1 MQENKQTQKKP
12 QTPPNK
18 SGKAKPKVGPN
29 GKPINKNAMK
39 KRKKKK
45 VSFGGIF
52 SIFLLIV
59 IAGVVGVIY
68 FDLFG
73 SRQILVDVLELG
85 KPTQVQLDELN
96 AKISELATKEEE
108 YNSTIFNLNKREK
121 EVTDKEKELDA
132 KEKELENKESELNT
146 LKNSVVSGKNDL
158 KTMAKMFELMDAK
171 KAAKAI
177 GDMEKV
183 EDIIVLL
190 ANMDSEKSALI
201 LDNIDTKMATKI
213 MDEVTK

>member
-18 SGKAKPKVGPN
+18 GGKAKPKVGPN
-29 GKPINKNAMK
+29 GKPINKNVMK

-59 IAGVVGVIY
+59 IAGVVGVLY
-68 FDLFG
+68 FNLFG
-73 SRQILVDVLELG
+73 ARQILADVLELG
-85 KPTQVQLDELN
+85 KPTQAQLDEVN
-96 AKISELATKEEE
+96 AKISELETKEEE

-132 KEKELENKESELNT
+132 KEKDLEKKETELT
-146 LKNSVVSGKNDL
+146 ILKNSVQTGQKDINS
-158 KTMAKMFELMDAK
+158 MAKMFELMDAK
-171 KAAKAI
+171 KAAKALS
-177 GDMEKV
+177 DMEKV

-201 LDNIDTKMATKI
+201 LNNMDSKMATKI